1 MSTVPTPAELDLRVR
16 RLENETGSI
25 YEILEQM
32 QTTNEARFDGIDAR
46 FDGIDGR
53 LDGIDARF
61 DGIDG
66 RLGAQGAQLSE
77 ILELLRRSGSQ

>member
-32 QTTNEARFDGIDAR
+32 QMTNEARFDGIDGR

-53 LDGIDARF
+53 LD
-61 DGIDG
+61 
-66 RLGAQGAQLSE
+66 AQGAQLSE